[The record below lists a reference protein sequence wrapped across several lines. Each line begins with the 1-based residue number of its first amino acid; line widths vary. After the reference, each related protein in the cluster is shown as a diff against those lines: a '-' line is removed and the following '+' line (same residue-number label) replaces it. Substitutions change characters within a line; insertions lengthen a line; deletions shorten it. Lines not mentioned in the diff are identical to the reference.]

1 MLQSQ
6 KMLPLFAFPW
16 TQRQRLLPICPS
28 ENSATLVSSLMPLKH
43 PQCLSSKRTLDGR
56 RGTSAN
62 TLPTPLTSF
71 MQGHAKRADRR
82 GRPRRAGCF
91 RSSGRPGRVPA
102 ASMSSACLATS
113 SACALP
119 SLAACALPS
128 SACLAPVLTPPAPLA
143 ACCCCSSCP
152 SCCCSS
158 ATAAGQA
165 VWASPKRQCRRV
177 RQPRNLQNR
186 RQTRRGTLGPCQN
199 NRQGRPT

>member
-1 MLQSQ
+1 MSQSQ
-6 KMLPLFAFPW
+6 QMLPLFAFPW

-28 ENSATLVSSLMPLKH
+28 EISATLVSSLMPLKH

-102 ASMSSACLATS
+102 ASISSACLATS

-128 SACLAPVLTPPAPLA
+128 SACLATSSACPFGSSPALVLTPPAPLA

-152 SCCCSS
+152 FLLLLLRNSCWSS
-158 ATAAGQA
+158 GVGIAKEEMQEGPTA
-165 VWASPKRQCRRV
+165 S
-177 RQPRNLQNR
+177 
-186 RQTRRGTLGPCQN
+186 
-199 NRQGRPT
+199 